1 MRSERAV
8 TSYLSPPTSHHLPY
22 CASRRES
29 VSSRVLINLLP
40 DFFAVLEAADRE
52 AAYRQYREA
61 HRLILDA
68 YWRNYVLDPEAPYAD
83 EIVTASLRAER
94 SDLYALAAST
104 DIIGL
109 AEEAIARTEELIGI
123 DGPTDTYLMVGL
135 GGANAGELVV
145 GGRGIAFV
153 CLEHFTGR
161 VNPETYGM
169 GLPPDLIPVWLAHEL
184 AHTVRYTSPSSASD
198 MRRLVAEG
206 GGYYDYWSTGSRAT
220 LRELLVNEGLAV
232 HASQAVAPG
241 FDAADYFGY
250 PRRQHNRLRE
260 MESFL
265 RRAVEPDLERSGLGL
280 RLRYL
285 SGGMSPSARL
295 VGGRVIPERAGYY
308 LGYRMTEALVAERGL
323 VEAVRAGAHEFQAA
337 EDAATRDS
345 NGVGRKSVSGTRTN
359 VSGNCIRRQRAWG
372 AQGATR

>member
-1 MRSERAV
+1 
-8 TSYLSPPTSHHLPY
+8 
-22 CASRRES
+22 
-29 VSSRVLINLLP
+29 VLINLLP
-40 DFFAVLEAADRE
+40 DFLAVLDASDRE
-52 AAYRQYREA
+52 AAYRQYRDN
-61 HRLILDA
+61 HRPILDA
-68 YWRNYVLDPEAPYAD
+68 YWRNYVLDPDTPHAD
-83 EIVTASLRAER
+83 EIVSAALRADR

-104 DIIGL
+104 DLVQL
-109 AEEAIARTEELIGI
+109 AEEAITRAEELMGI
-123 DGPTDTYLMVGL
+123 DAPTDAYLMVGL

-169 GLPPDLIPVWLAHEL
+169 GLPPDLIPVWVAHEL
-184 AHTVRYTSPSSASD
+184 AHVVRYTSPGSSSD
-198 MRRLVAEG
+198 MHRLVAEA

-232 HASQAVAPG
+232 HAAQAVAPG

-250 PRRQHNRLRE
+250 PRRQYNRLRE

-323 VEAVRAGAHEFQAA
+323 GEAVRAGAEEFQAA
-337 EDAATRDS
+337 EDVARGIQTA
-345 NGVGRKSVSGTRTN
+345 
-359 VSGNCIRRQRAWG
+359 
-372 AQGATR
+372 

>member
-1 MRSERAV
+1 VVRWEF
-8 TSYLSPPTSHHLPY
+8 
-22 CASRRES
+22 

-40 DFFAVLEAADRE
+40 DFFAVLEAADRK

-61 HRLILDA
+61 HRPILDA
-68 YWRNYVLDPEAPYAD
+68 YWRNYVLDPEAPYAE
-83 EIVTASLRAER
+83 EIVSASLKAER
-94 SDLYALAAST
+94 SDLYTLAAST
-104 DIIGL
+104 DIIAL

-123 DGPTDTYLMVGL
+123 DRPTDTYLMVGL

-265 RRAVEPDLERSGLGL
+265 RRAVEPDLDRSGLGL

-323 VEAVRAGAHEFQAA
+323 AEAVRAGAHEFQAA
-337 EDAATRDS
+337 EDAARGIQT
-345 NGVGRKSVSGTRTN
+345 
-359 VSGNCIRRQRAWG
+359 A
-372 AQGATR
+372 